1 MVVLETSDPMPLPAE
16 SSPVP
21 NNNNKARERNS
32 GRVDRGEILTQPN
45 PEVDGDQQ
53 TASLDVHRLEC
64 SPTWIVRLRQNTSS
78 P

>member
-1 MVVLETSDPMPLPAE
+1 MVVLETSAPMPLPAE

-64 SPTWIVRLRQNTSS
+64 SHTRIVRLRQNTSS